1 VTTSGSSHRIC
12 LLPGD
17 GIGPEV
23 IDQAARVLDALAL
36 GFEFTRAEIGF
47 AAYLKHG
54 SPLPEA
60 TIAAIRASDAALF
73 GAVTTPPDIPG
84 YFSPVIRMRREF
96 DLYANLRPCKSIP
109 HPVSRP
115 GIDLVLVRE
124 NTEDLY
130 VGIER
135 VEENGEKAIGEMV
148 ITRRASER
156 IARKAFQ
163 LARDRGYQ
171 KVTIV
176 HKANVLRQTTGLFRR
191 TALAVATEFPEIAAE
206 DMLVDTCAME
216 LIRDPAQFQVIVT
229 TNLFGDILSD
239 EASMLVGGLGM
250 ACSGNIGDQMA
261 IFEPVHGSAPKIAG
275 AHKAN
280 PFAAILSAAM
290 LLDHIG
296 CPSEASHIRIAI
308 EELLKEGL
316 VTEDLGGRLGTE
328 EVTERLIERLIERL
342 R

>member
-1 VTTSGSSHRIC
+1 MSSSNPPHRIC

-23 IDQAARVLDALAL
+23 IDQAARVLDALGL
-36 GFEFTRAEIGF
+36 GLEFTHAEIGY
-47 AAYLKHG
+47 AAYQKHG
-54 SPLPEA
+54 SPLPDA
-60 TIAAIRASDAALF
+60 TLAAIHASDAALF

-96 DLYANLRPCKSIP
+96 DLYANLRPCQSIP
-109 HPVSRP
+109 HPISHP
-115 GIDLVLVRE
+115 GIDLVIVRE

-135 VEENGEKAIGEMV
+135 LEENGEKAIGEMV

-163 LARDRGYQ
+163 VARDRGYR

-191 TALAVATEFPEIAAE
+191 TALAVAAEFPEIAAE

-216 LIRDPAQFQVIVT
+216 LVRDPGQFQVIVT

-250 ACSGNIGDQMA
+250 ACSGNIGDEMA

-275 AHKAN
+275 LHKAN

-296 CPSEASHIRIAI
+296 CPTEASRIRIAI
-308 EELLKEGL
+308 EGLLQESL
-316 VTEDLGGRLGTE
+316 VTEDLGGRLSTE
-328 EVTERLIERLIERL
+328 EVTERLIGRLA
-342 R
+342 